1 MAGGPGAWRAERARG
16 GRSGRV
22 VGRAGAWQAEQ
33 VEQERGRRSRC
44 VAGGAGA
51 WQLEQARG
59 GRSRRVAGGA
69 GGWQAGGTL
78 RPERPASSLRPRL
91 LITQLPQCKPQE
103 KPLFLRKG
111 WRRRVLGTEEFGGS
125 TRFLSFFS
133 LLSLAPPQGQPQLP
147 GGISTAVMVVAG
159 TRGPK
164 MQAKTLLA
172 GLGAEELRTGPRG
185 PEGVGASSAFSL
197 TFRSRFAQQA
207 CGGTELCDC
216 TGGGS

>member
-1 MAGGPGAWRAERARG
+1 MAGGPGAWRAEQVRG
-16 GRSGRV
+16 GRSGQSGRV

-185 PEGVGASSAFSL
+185 PEGVGACPPP
-197 TFRSRFAQQA
+197 SRFAQQA